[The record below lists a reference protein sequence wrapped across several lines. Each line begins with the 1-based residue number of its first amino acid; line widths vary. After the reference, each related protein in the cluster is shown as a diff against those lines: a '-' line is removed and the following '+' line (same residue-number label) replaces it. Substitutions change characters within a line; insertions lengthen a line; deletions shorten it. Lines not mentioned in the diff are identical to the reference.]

1 MKASAMAGWASNNQK
16 LNSKALDGNEMMMGL
31 EVSQKPGVD
40 LMQNCDLPPPT
51 KVFTG
56 SDTTVVSSMNR
67 ILSVTGKE
75 DDNEEFHVYI
85 SGSENEKLE
94 LLKALRLSQ
103 TRAREAEKKAATLV
117 KEGLCFQCFPTGG
130 NAVVCLS
137 AVGEI
142 A

>member
-1 MKASAMAGWASNNQK
+1 MAGWASNNQK
-16 LNSKALDGNEMMMGL
+16 LNSKALDGNEMVMGL

-40 LMQNCDLPPPT
+40 LMQNCDLPPPI

-75 DDNEEFHVYI
+75 DNNEEFHVYI
-85 SGSENEKLE
+85 SGGENEKLE

-103 TRAREAEKKAATLV
+103 TRARE
-117 KEGLCFQCFPTGG
+117 
-130 NAVVCLS
+130 
-137 AVGEI
+137 
-142 A
+142 